1 MKKLYI
7 VLLLVLITTAG
18 VFAVETPEKVKADAQ
33 AFLEAEQAKS
43 NANRDFLDE
52 SKFGS
57 FENRQKLNEYRSK
70 FNTID
75 AKIYV
80 LKNQI
85 SVALKSRTP
94 DMNLVNTKHQQLQT
108 QVDEHDKLLSE
119 YQQWVSSLK

>member
-7 VLLLVLITTAG
+7 VLLLVLITAAG
-18 VFAVETPEKVKADAQ
+18 VFAYEKPEKVNADAQ
-33 AFLEAEQAKS
+33 TFLEKEQAKS
-43 NANRDFLDE
+43 DANHLFLDE
-52 SKFGS
+52 NVFEN
-57 FENRQKLNEYRSK
+57 FENRQKLNDYRSK
-70 FNTID
+70 FGNID

-94 DMNLVNTKHQQLQT
+94 DMDLVSAKRKQLES

-119 YQQWVSSLK
+119 YKQWVSNLK

>member
-7 VLLLVLITTAG
+7 VLLLVSITTAG
-18 VFAVETPEKVKADAQ
+18 IFAAETPEKVKADAQ
-33 AFLEAEQAKS
+33 AFLETEQGKS
-43 NANRDFLDE
+43 DANRQFLDE
-52 SKFGS
+52 SKFSS
-57 FENRQKLNEYRSK
+57 FEDRQKLNEYRSK
-70 FNTID
+70 FNAVD

-94 DMNLVNTKHQQLQT
+94 DMNMVNTKHQQLQT

-119 YQQWVSSLK
+119 YKQWVSSLK